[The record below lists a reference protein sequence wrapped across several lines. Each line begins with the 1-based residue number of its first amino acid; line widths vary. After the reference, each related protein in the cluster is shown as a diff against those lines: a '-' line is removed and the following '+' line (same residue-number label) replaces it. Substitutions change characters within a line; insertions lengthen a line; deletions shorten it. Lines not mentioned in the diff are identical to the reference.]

1 MPKTPSNTEHAAI
14 YAAALE
20 GLELQRKRIEEQI
33 QLVKSILA
41 GGKPAPAASAVSAPA
56 APGKRGP
63 KPKKARRVL
72 SPEARKRIA
81 DAQKKRWAAFRSKKE
96 K

>member
-20 GLELQRKRIEEQI
+20 GLELQRQRIDEQI
-33 QLVKSILA
+33 QLVKSMLA
-41 GGKPAPAASAVSAPA
+41 GGKPAPAASTAAAAA
-56 APGKRGP
+56 APKKRGP
-63 KPKKARRVL
+63 KPKRAKRVL